1 MGSTARK
8 NCAGKLAKGLNKVFD
23 EEKLLNKNKEI
34 FWMKNKTMNELG
46 FRIMWRI
53 MQISEDVIHRNIF
66 LHLQNSSSYSVSL
79 NNWVIT
85 S

>member
-1 MGSTARK
+1 
-8 NCAGKLAKGLNKVFD
+8 
-23 EEKLLNKNKEI
+23 
-34 FWMKNKTMNELG
+34 MKNKTINELG

-53 MQISEDVIHRNIF
+53 MQILEDVTPHRNIF

>member
-1 MGSTARK
+1 
-8 NCAGKLAKGLNKVFD
+8 
-23 EEKLLNKNKEI
+23 
-34 FWMKNKTMNELG
+34 MKNKTINELG

-66 LHLQNSSSYSVSL
+66 LHLQNSSSYSVSR